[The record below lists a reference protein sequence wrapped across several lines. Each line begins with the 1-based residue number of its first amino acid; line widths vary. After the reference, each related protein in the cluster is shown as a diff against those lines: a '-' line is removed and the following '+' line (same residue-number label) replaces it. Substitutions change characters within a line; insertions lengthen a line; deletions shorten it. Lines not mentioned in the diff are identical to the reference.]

1 MSSLILASSSV
12 YKKMLMERLQIEFKC
27 QAPAID
33 ESQHK
38 NELPSEMAVRL
49 AEQKALAIARK
60 FPNAIVIGADQVGEL
75 EGQVLGKPHNYQS
88 AVAQLRAQSGRTSK
102 FHCGISVVQQLTNN
116 KIIKRTRINTTEVSF
131 RDLQQ
136 QQIEHYLRSDQP
148 YDCAGSFK
156 AEGLGISLFTAVKS
170 NDPSSLVGL
179 PLIELC
185 SILAEFGVHINNNRL
200 K

>member
-1 MSSLILASSSV
+1 
-12 YKKMLMERLQIEFKC
+12 MERLQIEFKC

-60 FPNAIVIGADQVGEL
+60 FPNSIIIGADQVGEL

-116 KIIKRTRINTTEVSF
+116 KIIKQTRINTTEVSF

-136 QQIEHYLRSDQP
+136 QQIENYLRSDQP

-185 SILAEFGVHINNNRL
+185 SILAEFGVYINNNRL